1 MDRACTPFSSPD
13 FFPTH
18 LLTGYAK
25 GLAYAALITLGL
37 IFAMSQLISTN
48 FVEPV
53 AKPLPTIQP
62 IDMTDKKVVTQQE
75 YQAPPSPQ
83 DIPPPLERT
92 ETIRKVETINTVP
105 TITPPVTETGNN
117 PAIVSREPVPVYKA
131 TPRYPSTAIRRGIEG
146 YVVVE
151 FTISKTGAVRDV
163 RVVAGYDS
171 AGNPTNVFNRSAQAA
186 AERFKYQPQVE
197 DGHPVERYGVRN
209 RITYKLAQ

>member
-25 GLAYAALITLGL
+25 GLVYAALITLGL

-53 AKPLPTIQP
+53 AKSLPTIQP
-62 IDMTDKKVVTQQE
+62 IDITDKKVVTQQKYE
-75 YQAPPSPQ
+75 APPIPQ
-83 DIPPPLERT
+83 DVPPPLERT
-92 ETIRKVETINTVP
+92 EVTRDVDTI
-105 TITPPVTETGNN
+105 TITPTIAPPVAETGDN
-117 PAIVSREPVPVYKA
+117 PVIVSREPVPVYKPA
-131 TPRYPSTAIRRGIEG
+131 PRYPSVAMRRGLEG

-151 FTISKTGAVRDV
+151 FTITKTGAVRDA
-163 RVVAGYDS
+163 RVVGGFDS
-171 AGNPTNVFNRSAQAA
+171 TGNPTNVFNRSALAA

-197 DGHPVERYGVRN
+197 DGQPIERFGVRN